1 MDSAFNLKVDG
12 YATTYTFTITE
23 YNIPDSVKQ
32 AANAPDDFSPQLV
45 EVPNFPSRPGPNNDI
60 YDLATSI
67 TEGKTTDFEKAE
79 AIMYYL
85 RNNYYYNINGTL
97 TPDGDDY
104 IDYFLFGNPGQDGK
118 CTNFASAFTALA
130 RLNNIPTR
138 YVEGNGGGSVVTPE
152 EWESSGYGSSTGHT
166 IEEDTRVV
174 TMLNGHAYAEVL
186 LDGIGWL
193 IFEPTSSNICPT
205 CDSNAALTT
214 GEDDTVV
221 GDGTQPGT
229 DYEINDSDG
238 DGLSDEFEEGIG
250 TDPFNMDT
258 DGDTLPDGAETDDG
272 IYVNNEFTGTSPL
285 NPDTDN
291 DGLDDNEE
299 ILCLLSISD
308 NTFCS
313 NPFDL

>member
-1 MDSAFNLKVDG
+1 MNKLKTKLDGEIAIMSSMITNAVIIRTSWLYSEYGNNFVDTILSLAKERKKLNIVFDQIG
-12 YATTYTFTITE
+12 SPTYA
-23 YNIPDSVKQ
+23 
-32 AANAPDDFSPQLV
+32 
-45 EVPNFPSRPGPNNDI
+45 

-97 TPDGDDY
+97 TPNGDDY
-104 IDYFLFGNPGQDGK
+104 VDYFLFGNPGQDGK
-118 CTNFASAFTALA
+118 CTNFASAFTVLA

-152 EWESSGYGSSTGHT
+152 EWEDSGYGSSTGYT

-193 IFEPTSSNICPT
+193 TFEPTSSNTCPT
-205 CDSNAALTT
+205 CDSNAAGTT
-214 GEDDTVV
+214 GEDDTVE
-221 GDGTQPGT
+221 GNGTQPGT

-238 DGLSDEFEEGIG
+238 DGLSDEYEEGIG

-258 DGDTLPDGAETDDG
+258 DGDTLPDGAETNTGEYIDVEDL
-272 IYVNNEFTGTSPL
+272 NEI
-285 NPDTDN
+285 DAKDA
-291 DGLDDNEE
+291 
-299 ILCLLSISD
+299 
-308 NTFCS
+308 
-313 NPFDL
+313 